1 MKGGV
6 FMKSQVHSN
15 AEHKAEHKHPPYV
28 GIYFVLLLL
37 TAASILISM
46 IIHKEAAPPFVFTI
60 STVKGL
66 LIALFYMHLKYE
78 GRYIIALA
86 LIPLIIFAL
95 ILFIFMPD
103 IIPYQKM

>member
-1 MKGGV
+1 MKGET
-6 FMKSQVHSN
+6 HSYP
-15 AEHKAEHKHPPYV
+15 EHKVQHKHPPYV

-46 IIHKEAAPPFVFTI
+46 ILHKEAAPPFVFTI
-60 STVKGL
+60 STIKAL